1 MAIGMLGF
9 VAVIFVLLVL
19 GGIAVVAF
27 LVMRPQ
33 PASPVA
39 FPGARE
45 TPLQILDRRFASGE
59 ITAEDYKKGRD
70 ILAGGGA
77 P

>member
-1 MAIGMLGF
+1 MLWF
-9 VAVIFVLLVL
+9 VAMIFVLLIM
-19 GGIAVVAF
+19 GAIALVAF
-27 LVMRPQ
+27 LVMRQQ
-33 PASPVA
+33 PAVPVA

-70 ILAGGGA
+70 ILNGGGA